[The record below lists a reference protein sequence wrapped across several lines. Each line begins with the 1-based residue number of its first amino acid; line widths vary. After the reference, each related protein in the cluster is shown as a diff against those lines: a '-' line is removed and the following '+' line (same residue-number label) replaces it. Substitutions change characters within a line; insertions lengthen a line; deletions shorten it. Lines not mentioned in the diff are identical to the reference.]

1 MKKLYMRKLG
11 LVMLMVGLGFSQV
24 TQAQSVSVPYEKS
37 NNSGWETLSFDA
49 KKIVNWNVDGS
60 GLTVAASNDAG
71 NSVNR
76 NSQHWAFSP
85 VIDLKAVSNF
95 LLFSDQRVGSTG
107 STFAVL
113 VGPATADTVRSQYV
127 TVQKWTGTESSELVH
142 KIDLSPWNS
151 EEQIRIAFLRE
162 NEAGASWN
170 ITGLKVLG
178 SDVSEVDNFRV
189 TSITDDAI
197 SLNWAMGSAQTDLQY
212 LLVGSSDGDVSWSP
226 ERGSSYSIGSTVAP
240 GVSVLY
246 SGSNE
251 GFVESALGEFV
262 SRYYK
267 LWVFSSAYEYS
278 MEGSTASATTIGEAT
293 IFYEDFEG
301 AVGHEKN
308 LVWDSGNY
316 IWKIESHDIHWS
328 DNWLLN
334 GERTSYRGDRSA
346 YIVQQG
352 QVEPNYNGGNTG
364 YPLRA
369 SFTTSIAVP
378 DTYKSA
384 ELSFYWKAGGQQ
396 GYDFGRV
403 YVNNVPVTAE
413 LYGQSYWK
421 QEVVDLSDFIGK
433 TITLKFEWRNT
444 DDYTGV
450 NLPSF
455 AVDEVLVTGKS
466 VAKPELFRATVVNS
480 SLVALD
486 WEKNSDGNR
495 VLVAYSSS
503 GAFGSLNDGTSYEV
517 GEQIPGGGEVI
528 YKGDAERFEHAI
540 ASGNKAYYRIWSL
553 SDGDANTY
561 STALTASTV
570 LPASLPFFDGFEEG
584 FVWNA
589 IAYKENNWYRGRAE
603 AFSGDYSAYVSSNGG
618 FTTNFTSYWN
628 EDATILELPVN
639 LVGFES
645 VDLNFLYKIEGPDHN
660 TDKAYVR
667 LELGGVRHQ
676 FNTVGLSGKPTW
688 TNADYSTN
696 DSNVLGAASVLRFY
710 MYGNANANNL
720 GFTIDNVGISGVLKP
735 VISAQA
741 VNYGG
746 LKNYINWEN
755 VEDDASLEVVVLA
768 FTSAPSGTKSLVS
781 GERYS
786 VGDLVDGGR
795 VIYVGGGEEFVHEPV
810 LGGEEYL
817 YRVYQKNGLT
827 YSDDKTTTAVAT
839 PENVVFYEDFET
851 ESAWNI
857 SGGTGNTWE
866 IGYPSKDG
874 NGTRVAFVTT
884 SSPAPGYA
892 GHKHSGSFEVSMV
905 KTFTFPRLQSD
916 VELSFDYRVETGSS
930 KQGNTWNYD
939 NALVT
944 LSGDVNHSTGKLVN
958 NTAWQPYTMPLTL
971 EGAEETAT
979 ITMTVA
985 LEVNTELDNQLG
997 FLIDNISITGA
1008 YDRNSFVSGSQ
1019 GAATH
1024 DLSSLYVEE
1033 SDVLEPFRFGIK
1045 DVGGDGQPTYVHQL
1059 EVVAGQD
1066 NAVSDWKAV
1075 LGGANLYK
1083 VAADNSLE
1091 YLTSGIVQSQS

>member
-466 VAKPELFRATVVNS
+466 VAKPELFSATVVNS

-503 GAFGSLNDGTSYEV
+503 GAFGSLNDGTAFEV
-517 GEQIPGGGEVI
+517 GEQIPGGGEVV

-584 FVWNA
+584 FVWNVLPSV
-589 IAYKENNWYRGRAE
+589 NNSWYRGRAKPKE
-603 AFSGDYSAYVSSNGG
+603 GLFSAYVSGNGG
-618 FTTNFTSYWN
+618 FTTDYNGAWTN
-628 EDATILELPVN
+628 KPAILELPIN
-639 LVGFES
+639 LAGFRDVVVS
-645 VDLNFLYKIEGPDHN
+645 FDWMLDGDINN
-660 TDKAYVR
+660 TWGYVR
-667 LELGGVRHQ
+667 MENGANIAELSNPSKLADQRTWQRVSSWSID
-676 FNTVGLSGKPTW
+676 NTAVFSSG
-688 TNADYSTN
+688 
-696 DSNVLGAASVLRFY
+696 SVLRFY
-710 MYGNANANNL
+710 MNINGGQTDI
-720 GFTIDNVGISGVLKP
+720 GFVLDNVRISGVLKP
-735 VISAQA
+735 VTSAQA
-741 VNYGG
+741 ANYGG

-755 VEDDASLEVVVLA
+755 VEDDASLEVVVDR
-768 FTSAPSGTKSLVS
+768 KS
-781 GERYS
+781 
-786 VGDLVDGGR
+786 
-795 VIYVGGGEEFVHEPV
+795 
-810 LGGEEYL
+810 
-817 YRVYQKNGLT
+817 
-827 YSDDKTTTAVAT
+827 
-839 PENVVFYEDFET
+839 
-851 ESAWNI
+851 
-857 SGGTGNTWE
+857 
-866 IGYPSKDG
+866 
-874 NGTRVAFVTT
+874 TRLN
-884 SSPAPGYA
+884 SS
-892 GHKHSGSFEVSMV
+892 HV
-905 KTFTFPRLQSD
+905 
-916 VELSFDYRVETGSS
+916 
-930 KQGNTWNYD
+930 
-939 NALVT
+939 
-944 LSGDVNHSTGKLVN
+944 
-958 NTAWQPYTMPLTL
+958 
-971 EGAEETAT
+971 
-979 ITMTVA
+979 
-985 LEVNTELDNQLG
+985 
-997 FLIDNISITGA
+997 
-1008 YDRNSFVSGSQ
+1008 
-1019 GAATH
+1019 
-1024 DLSSLYVEE
+1024 
-1033 SDVLEPFRFGIK
+1033 
-1045 DVGGDGQPTYVHQL
+1045 
-1059 EVVAGQD
+1059 
-1066 NAVSDWKAV
+1066 
-1075 LGGANLYK
+1075 
-1083 VAADNSLE
+1083 
-1091 YLTSGIVQSQS
+1091 